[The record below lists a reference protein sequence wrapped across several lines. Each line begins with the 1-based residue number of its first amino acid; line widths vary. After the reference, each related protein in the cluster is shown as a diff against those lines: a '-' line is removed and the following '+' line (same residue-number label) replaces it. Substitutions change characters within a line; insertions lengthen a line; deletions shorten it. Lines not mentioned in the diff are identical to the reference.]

1 MKRENHFRFTDTV
14 TYGVYANKEG
24 AKTRMQEVH
33 LPIKKYQTITIIA
46 AVVGF
51 LLGTLIPAFAFG
63 KGYWSC
69 PFGQGVIR
77 VGVFVLL
84 IGILSSLLAG
94 NAAALLVILIAKL
107 HRLSSKPK

>member
-1 MKRENHFRFTDTV
+1 
-14 TYGVYANKEG
+14 
-24 AKTRMQEVH
+24 MQEVQ

-46 AVVGF
+46 AVIGF

-69 PFGQGVIR
+69 PFGEGMIR

-84 IGILSSLLAG
+84 VGILGSLLIG
-94 NAAALLVILIAKL
+94 NVAALLVIFIAKL
-107 HRLSSKPK
+107 RQPSTKPK

>member
-1 MKRENHFRFTDTV
+1 
-14 TYGVYANKEG
+14 
-24 AKTRMQEVH
+24 MQEVQ
-33 LPIKKYQTITIIA
+33 LPVRKYQTITIIA

-51 LLGTLIPAFAFG
+51 LLGALIPAFAFG

-84 IGILSSLLAG
+84 TGILSSLLAG
-94 NAAALLVILIAKL
+94 NAAALLVIFIAKL
-107 HRLSSKPK
+107 RRASPKPK

>member
-1 MKRENHFRFTDTV
+1 
-14 TYGVYANKEG
+14 
-24 AKTRMQEVH
+24 MQAVH

-69 PFGQGVIR
+69 PFGAGVIR

-84 IGILSSLLAG
+84 TGILGALLAG
-94 NAAALLVILIAKL
+94 NAAALLVIFIA
-107 HRLSSKPK
+107 RLRRSSDKPK

>member
-1 MKRENHFRFTDTV
+1 
-14 TYGVYANKEG
+14 
-24 AKTRMQEVH
+24 MQEVQ

-69 PFGQGVIR
+69 PFGEGVIR
-77 VGVFVLL
+77 IGVFVLL
-84 IGILSSLLAG
+84 TGILSSLLIG
-94 NAAALLVILIAKL
+94 NAAALLTIFIAKL
-107 HRLSSKPK
+107 RRPSGKPK

>member
-1 MKRENHFRFTDTV
+1 
-14 TYGVYANKEG
+14 
-24 AKTRMQEVH
+24 MQEVH

-69 PFGQGVIR
+69 PFGEGVVR

-84 IGILSSLLAG
+84 IGLLGALFTG
-94 NAAALLVILIAKL
+94 NVVALLVIFIAKL
-107 HRLSSKPK
+107 RRSSSKPK